1 MKSYRTVEPF
11 DLPTQNT
18 IRRIKSYVTDIN
30 YNWFH
35 NTFYIVSA
43 ININVKHFFKNI
55 DININNIIITTVIL
69 TTILFII
76 LFFLLLSLSMSTYI
90 IYMYHGIS
98 CHNMSYITTIATS
111 LIETIPKPGQL
122 SCLINNTAGRW
133 LV

>member
-1 MKSYRTVEPF
+1 MSCH
-11 DLPTQNT
+11 
-18 IRRIKSYVTDIN
+18 DIN

-35 NTFYIVSA
+35 NTFYIISA

-55 DININNIIITTVIL
+55 DININNIIITTVTL

-76 LFFLLLSLSMSTYI
+76 LFFLLLYYIIINKKHALSMSTYI
-90 IYMYHGIS
+90 IYMFHGIS
-98 CHNMSYITTIATS
+98 CHNMSYVTTIATS

-122 SCLINNTAGRW
+122 SCLINNTADRW